1 MEGVAKRF
9 GGVVEKLKGN
19 HFCQRKD
26 KLFVEWS
33 FMCFVNSNV
42 DMAKFW
48 SRKTTTIMQVLIVF
62 QRH

>member
-42 DMAKFW
+42 DMAKF
-48 SRKTTTIMQVLIVF
+48 
-62 QRH
+62 